1 MLFYIKNSVQRKI
14 ARRITKKYSSSIVQ
28 FHLPEEGLI
37 EFAKWKNPLAR
48 TIDIHQS
55 HVNFYKKFVKHG
67 DLVIDIGANIGDTT
81 VPIALAANHTGLTL
95 AFDPNPYVFEILKE
109 NAVLN
114 PDKTNIIPFRNAIS
128 VEEEDFYY
136 VSSEASFANGGISK
150 EKGGKH
156 GKFTHREKVK
166 GINLFNFLKE
176 KFPEWLDKLSLIK
189 IDTEGYD
196 KEILKSI
203 STMVMKYKP
212 AIIAESFGN
221 NSSEEK
227 MELYDVL
234 DQMNYSIYYFDD
246 FKEDTTV
253 FKLENAHEM
262 TQWKT
267 NVDIYAIPR

>member
-1 MLFYIKNSVQRKI
+1 MLSYIKKSVQRKI
-14 ARRITKKYSSSIVQ
+14 ARRITKKYSTDIVQ

-95 AFDPNPYVFEILKE
+95 AFDPNPHVFEILKE
-109 NAVLN
+109 NAALN
-114 PDKTNIIPFRNAIS
+114 QDKSNIVPFRNAIS
-128 VEEEDFYY
+128 VEEEEFYY
-136 VSSEASFANGGISK
+136 ISSEASFANGDISK

-166 GINLFNFLKE
+166 GINLFKFLKE
-176 KFPEWLDKLSLIK
+176 KFPKWLDKLSLIK

-203 STMVMKYKP
+203 SDLIIQYKP
-212 AIIAESFGN
+212 SIIAECFGGN
-221 NSSEEK
+221 TPEEK
-227 MELYDVL
+227 MELFEVL
-234 DQMNYSIYYFDD
+234 DQMNYNIYYFSD
-246 FKEDTTV
+246 FEEDTSEI
-253 FKLENAHEM
+253 KLNHPREV
-262 TQWKT
+262 TQWAGT
-267 NVDIYAIPR
+267 VDIYARPK